1 MTGGDMLYVLGA
13 NYTPARVIRL
23 NHLAK
28 NGLISLHK
36 LRNYFIFN
44 AP

>member
-13 NYTPARVIRL
+13 NYNPARVIRL

-28 NGLISLHK
+28 TG
-36 LRNYFIFN
+36 
-44 AP
+44 